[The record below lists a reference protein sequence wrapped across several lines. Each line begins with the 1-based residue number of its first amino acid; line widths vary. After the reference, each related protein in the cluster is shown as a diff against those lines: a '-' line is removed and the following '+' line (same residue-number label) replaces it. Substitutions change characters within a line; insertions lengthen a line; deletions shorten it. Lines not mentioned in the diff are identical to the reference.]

1 MWVTCVKHVPARL
14 TTYISPSVSRSRPPA
29 NAIFVPSGD
38 QAGSRHPMASG
49 SAFGP
54 PQPELGG
61 TVSGRSPEPSL
72 CMTQSELCTSG
83 VTCRE
88 NAISFPWRDQLNVQQ
103 LADTVGGRIRLRPVP
118 FTFTTN
124 TPS

>member
-1 MWVTCVKHVPARL
+1 MGDLRQAGAVDVDDVDLAVGVEVEAAGERDL
-14 TTYISPSVSRSRPPA
+14 RPVRRPGGLQA
-29 NAIFVPSGD
+29 PSG
-38 QAGSRHPMASG
+38 SG

-88 NAISFPWRDQLNVQQ
+88 NAISFPWGDQLNEQQ